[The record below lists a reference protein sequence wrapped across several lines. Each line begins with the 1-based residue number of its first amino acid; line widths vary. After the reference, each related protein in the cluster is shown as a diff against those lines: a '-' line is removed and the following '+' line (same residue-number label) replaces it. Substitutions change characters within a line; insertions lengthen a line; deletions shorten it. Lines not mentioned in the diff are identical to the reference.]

1 MLLTC
6 LLRAARL
13 LINAR
18 ARAGGHGGDCREC
31 RRACAEGRCERG
43 APPPALRAALRLGG
57 GIHCVMMS
65 ARAVKVR
72 EMG

>member
-1 MLLTC
+1 M
-6 LLRAARL
+6 

-18 ARAGGHGGDCREC
+18 ACAGGLGAAGTAASAAARVLMV
-31 RRACAEGRCERG
+31 AASAGR
-43 APPPALRAALRLGG
+43 PPPALRAALRLGG

-65 ARAVKVR
+65 ARAGKVR